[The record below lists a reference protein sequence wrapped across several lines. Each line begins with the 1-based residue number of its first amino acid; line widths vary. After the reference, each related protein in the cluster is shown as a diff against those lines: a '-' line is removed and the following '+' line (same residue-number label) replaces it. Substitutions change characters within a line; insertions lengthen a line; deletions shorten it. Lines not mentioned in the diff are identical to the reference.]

1 MIMRHIG
8 VVPIRCFC
16 SRAKTQRRQ
25 KCQKKKALRLG
36 ARNGIHLLVNFY
48 DALTRIVKH
57 EARKSM
63 RILCIFIDGIG
74 IGSDDPRHNPFAQVR
89 SAILPLTEHQ
99 EKNLPERG
107 VCLPTDACLDV
118 PGLPQSATGQT
129 ALFTG
134 VNAARQLGMHRS
146 GFATPSLIEIL
157 RRESVFVKVRQAGR
171 TAAFANAYGREFFEL
186 PDAKRAKITSVTTA
200 ATQTANLPFLRV
212 EQIPEGRSLYHDFTN
227 DALRKRGYDVPI
239 FSPEFA
245 GKQLATLARAY
256 DFCLYEYF
264 LTDKVGHFG
273 SMELAVAEVEKLE
286 RFLTAV
292 IEYADLRST
301 LVIVCSDHGNLEDVS
316 VMTHTRNPVPTMIW
330 GSVPPEERAALRSL
344 TDVTPFMLRQL
355 DA

>member
-1 MIMRHIG
+1 M
-8 VVPIRCFC
+8 
-16 SRAKTQRRQ
+16 Q
-25 KCQKKKALRLG
+25 
-36 ARNGIHLLVNFY
+36 
-48 DALTRIVKH
+48 
-57 EARKSM
+57 
-63 RILCIFIDGIG
+63 ILCIFIDGIG
-74 IGSDDPRHNPFAQVR
+74 IGSDDPRRNPFARVH

-99 EKNLPERG
+99 DRALPMNG
-107 VCLPTDACLDV
+107 VFIPTDACLDV

-134 VNAARQLGMHRS
+134 VNAAQQLGMHRS

-157 RRESVFVKVRQAGR
+157 RRESIFVKVRQAGR
-171 TAAFANAYGREFFEL
+171 TAAFANAYSREFFEL

-200 ATQTANLPFLRV
+200 ATQTANLPFLLV

-227 DALRKRGYDVPI
+227 DALRKRGCDMPL

-264 LTDKVGHFG
+264 LTDKIGHLG
-273 SMELAVAEVEKLE
+273 GMDLAVAEVEKLE

-292 IEYADLRST
+292 LDHADLRST
-301 LVIVCSDHGNLEDVS
+301 LVIVCSDHGNLEDAS

-330 GSVPPEERAALRSL
+330 GVSPDARAAIRSL
-344 TDVTPFMLRQL
+344 TDVTPFLLRQL

>member
-1 MIMRHIG
+1 M
-8 VVPIRCFC
+8 
-16 SRAKTQRRQ
+16 Q
-25 KCQKKKALRLG
+25 
-36 ARNGIHLLVNFY
+36 
-48 DALTRIVKH
+48 
-57 EARKSM
+57 
-63 RILCIFIDGIG
+63 ILCIFIDGIG
-74 IGSDDPRHNPFAQVR
+74 IGSDDPRRNPFARVH

-99 EKNLPERG
+99 DSALPMNG
-107 VCLPTDACLDV
+107 VFIPTDACLDV

-157 RRESVFVKVRQAGR
+157 RRESMFVKVRQAGR
-171 TAAFANAYGREFFEL
+171 TAAFANAYSREFFEL

-200 ATQTANLPFLRV
+200 ATQTANLPFLLV

-227 DALRKRGYDVPI
+227 DALRKRGYDMPL

-264 LTDKVGHFG
+264 LTDKIGHLG
-273 SMELAVAEVEKLE
+273 GMDLAVAEVEKLE

-292 IEYADLRST
+292 LDHADLRST
-301 LVIVCSDHGNLEDVS
+301 IVIVCSDHGNLEDVS

-330 GSVPPEERAALRSL
+330 GISPDARAAIRSL
-344 TDVTPFMLRQL
+344 TDVTPFLLRQL

>member
-1 MIMRHIG
+1 M
-8 VVPIRCFC
+8 
-16 SRAKTQRRQ
+16 Q
-25 KCQKKKALRLG
+25 
-36 ARNGIHLLVNFY
+36 
-48 DALTRIVKH
+48 
-57 EARKSM
+57 
-63 RILCIFIDGIG
+63 ILCIFIDGIG
-74 IGSDDPRHNPFAQVR
+74 IGSDDPRRNPFARVH

-99 EKNLPERG
+99 NRALPMNG
-107 VCLPTDACLDV
+107 VFIPTDACLDV

-134 VNAARQLGMHRS
+134 VNAAQQLGMHRS
-146 GFATPSLIEIL
+146 GFATPSLIEML

-171 TAAFANAYGREFFEL
+171 TAAFANAYSREFFEL

-200 ATQTANLPFLRV
+200 ATQTANLPFLLV

-227 DALRKRGYDVPI
+227 DALRKRGYDMPL

-264 LTDKVGHFG
+264 LTDKIGHLG
-273 SMELAVAEVEKLE
+273 GMDLAVAEVEKLE

-292 IEYADLRST
+292 LDHADLCST
-301 LVIVCSDHGNLEDVS
+301 LVVVCSDHGNLEDVS

-330 GSVPPEERAALRSL
+330 GVSPDARAAIRSL
-344 TDVTPFMLRQL
+344 TDVTPFLLRQL

>member
-1 MIMRHIG
+1 M
-8 VVPIRCFC
+8 
-16 SRAKTQRRQ
+16 Q
-25 KCQKKKALRLG
+25 
-36 ARNGIHLLVNFY
+36 
-48 DALTRIVKH
+48 
-57 EARKSM
+57 
-63 RILCIFIDGIG
+63 ILCIFIDGIG
-74 IGSDDPRHNPFAQVR
+74 IGSDDPRRNPFARVH

-99 EKNLPERG
+99 DGALPMNG
-107 VCLPTDACLDV
+107 VFIPTDACLDV

-134 VNAARQLGMHRS
+134 VNAAQQLGMHRS

-157 RRESVFVKVRQAGR
+157 RRESMFMKVRQAGR
-171 TAAFANAYGREFFEL
+171 TAAFANAYSREFFEL

-200 ATQTANLPFLRV
+200 ATQTANLPFLLV

-227 DALRKRGYDVPI
+227 DALRKRGYDMPL

-264 LTDKVGHFG
+264 LTDKIGHLG
-273 SMELAVAEVEKLE
+273 SMDLAVAEVEKLE

-292 IEYADLRST
+292 LDHADLRST
-301 LVIVCSDHGNLEDVS
+301 LVIVCSDHGNLEDAS

-330 GSVPPEERAALRSL
+330 GGAPDARAAIRSL
-344 TDVTPFMLRQL
+344 TDVTPFLLRQL